1 MTIGIVAKLK
11 VAPGKNAEFEEIFSE
26 LARATRKGEPG
37 NNFYAL
43 HKSKTDPQTYVVLE
57 NYKDQAAVD
66 AHMSS
71 PHFQAGFK
79 KWAPAL
85 RAHPKSKCSTGCD

>member
-1 MTIGIVAKLK
+1 MTIGIVAKIK
-11 VAPGKNAEFEEIFSE
+11 VAAGKNAEFEAVFAE
-26 LARATRKGEPG
+26 LASATRKNEPG

-79 KWAPAL
+79 KMGALMAGAPDIEML
-85 RAHPKSKCSTGCD
+85 DGV